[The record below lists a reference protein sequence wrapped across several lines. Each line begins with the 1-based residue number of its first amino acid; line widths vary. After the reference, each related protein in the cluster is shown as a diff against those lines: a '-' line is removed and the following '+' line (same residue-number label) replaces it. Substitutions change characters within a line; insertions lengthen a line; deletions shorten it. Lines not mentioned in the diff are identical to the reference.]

1 MEVVSDVHG
10 SFSRVSLRVSGI
22 QPSHLCP
29 QSGRGT
35 RVRTRREPP
44 ARCRLPRRY
53 ERPEPHRRVPGHD
66 HRQGWQAGAAG
77 NRPVAGRCAERGGPR
92 DRGGP
97 PHRPLAVRECNHCAM
112 RLLSCLI
119 VVVGAI
125 VILAGGR
132 DRPAPSAAAAAP
144 PVTGSALPA
153 SSQPK
158 CPYREGEDC
167 LGKLDPG
174 TYTTQLFTP
183 KLTYTVPAG
192 WTNLADAGGN
202 FVLAPDRSTP
212 AGVNRGMADYVGV
225 YTSVEAEQNVCRA
238 SVPTPGVPHTP
249 AGLARW
255 IHRHPGVRSTT
266 PKPADDRR
274 AQRLRARHHPRE
286 GCRHHL
292 PVAPRPEGRRPH
304 HRPSAEQL
312 RPQGDDGPAD
322 AAVPPRL
329 QPRCARDRDRG

>member
-1 MEVVSDVHG
+1 
-10 SFSRVSLRVSGI
+10 
-22 QPSHLCP
+22 
-29 QSGRGT
+29 
-35 RVRTRREPP
+35 
-44 ARCRLPRRY
+44 
-53 ERPEPHRRVPGHD
+53 
-66 HRQGWQAGAAG
+66 
-77 NRPVAGRCAERGGPR
+77 
-92 DRGGP
+92 
-97 PHRPLAVRECNHCAM
+97 M

-266 PKPADDRR
+266 PKPATIGGLSGFVLDITLAKGGGITCPSLPGRKGVGLITGLLPSNFDHRVTTGRRMRLYLLAYNHGALGIEIEDDRGGGDHL
-274 AQRLRARHHPRE
+274 AEYDALV
-286 GCRHHL
+286 HHL
-292 PVAPRPEGRRPH
+292 RFG
-304 HRPSAEQL
+304 
-312 RPQGDDGPAD
+312 
-322 AAVPPRL
+322 
-329 QPRCARDRDRG
+329 